1 MAQYDKTFLGTAT
14 KSEVVT
20 ALKTAVKGDDD
31 FVSCVI
37 QISGVR
43 NEFYARST
51 NTHRASSSR
60 NDDQWEFC
68 NIDEKNYQ
76 HWVATER
83 YTEDTVTANVTVYK
97 LRSEK

>member
-1 MAQYDKTFLGTAT
+1 MDGDGESLNRSLFIKNPGGFDNIQVLNVLAT
-14 KSEVVT
+14 
-20 ALKTAVKGDDD
+20 D
-31 FVSCVI
+31 FSD
-37 QISGVR
+37 
-43 NEFYARST
+43 
-51 NTHRASSSR
+51 THRASSSR